1 MEWDLINTDVLQ
13 LTVIPAALVLVA
25 LVFWFRRSDPKGQ
38 SRTRERPRP
47 RFSAA
52 DLDEDALSDQ
62 PRRMRAEEFEISPAR
77 VISSDD
83 TPAQVQEKTP
93 SVAHVAHAPQDSSK
107 PMFGAGFARPRT
119 AVAPLVPVTHD
130 RRAKRKTNDRM
141 GDEEEPYEEDNSPR
155 ARRIVTP
162 ISPVR
167 TDDEAQ
173 GLEETRFA
181 APEDTPPADENSNRE
196 IANKEGDPVAN
207 KVERE
212 LENGLMLA
220 LTVVAQGRQLRG
232 SQVLKAITASGLSY
246 GKMGIF
252 HFYSPTRPGPRA
264 LFSVAN
270 VVEPGT
276 FNLAQMEE
284 VSTPGM
290 ILFANV
296 TRPEDAMSTFN
307 IMLEKARQLAA
318 ALDASVC
325 DGRRSTL
332 SKQGIEHIYSE
343 IGEFQR
349 RSRLVQAAHA

>member
-25 LVFWFRRSDPKGQ
+25 LVLWFRRSDPKGQ
-38 SRTRERPRP
+38 SRSRERPRP

-62 PRRMRAEEFEISPAR
+62 PPRMRAEEFDISPAR
-77 VISSDD
+77 VISSED
-83 TPAQVQEKTP
+83 TVAKVHEKSP
-93 SVAHVAHAPQDSSK
+93 RGEHAVLAPQDSPK
-107 PMFGAGFARPRT
+107 PMFGAGFARTRT
-119 AVAPLVPVTHD
+119 PVAPPPDTHD
-130 RRAKRKTNDRM
+130 RRAKRKINERSSSEDDR
-141 GDEEEPYEEDNSPR
+141 YEEDTTPKSK
-155 ARRIVTP
+155 RIVTP
-162 ISPVR
+162 LTPVR
-167 TDDEAQ
+167 IEHEVEEVDEA
-173 GLEETRFA
+173 RA
-181 APEDTPPADENSNRE
+181 ATPEDPQPTDESSTSE
-196 IANKEGDPVAN
+196 ITNKDGNPTAN

-232 SQVLKAITASGLSY
+232 SQVLKAVTASGLSY

-252 HFYSPTRPGPRA
+252 HYFSPTRPGPRA

-307 IMLEKARQLAA
+307 VMLEKARQLAA
-318 ALDASVC
+318 ALDANVC

>member
-38 SRTRERPRP
+38 SRLRERPRP

-52 DLDEDALSDQ
+52 DLDEDALNET
-62 PRRMRAEEFEISPAR
+62 PRRTRAEEFEVSPAR
-77 VISSDD
+77 VISSED
-83 TPAQVQEKTP
+83 TPARIQEKIP
-93 SVAHVAHAPQDSSK
+93 VAAPAAQDSPK
-107 PMFGAGFARPRT
+107 PMFGAGFARTRAT
-119 AVAPLVPVTHD
+119 VAPPMPINHD
-130 RRAKRKTNDRM
+130 RRAKRKINENLS
-141 GDEEEPYEEDNSPR
+141 GEDEDYEEDNSPKSK
-155 ARRIVTP
+155 RIVTP

-167 TDDEAQ
+167 IEDEA
-173 GLEETRFA
+173 EDAVETHIA
-181 APEDTPPADENSNRE
+181 TPKDTQSADENSDSE
-196 IANKEGDPVAN
+196 ITNKEGTPVAN

-252 HFYSPTRPGPRA
+252 HFFSPTRPGPRA

-296 TRPEDAMSTFN
+296 TRPEEAMSTFN